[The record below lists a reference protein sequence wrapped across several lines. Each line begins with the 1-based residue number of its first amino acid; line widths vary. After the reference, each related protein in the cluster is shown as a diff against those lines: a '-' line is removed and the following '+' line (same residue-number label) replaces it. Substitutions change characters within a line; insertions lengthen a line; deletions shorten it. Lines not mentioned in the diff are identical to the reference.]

1 MAAYKDR
8 VNYVPH
14 SINNVTV
21 TIDGEHKI
29 EGLELF
35 EAEMDEDELTVQT
48 VADGT
53 GILVEN
59 PSRAGTI
66 KLTFLEAGASSDKLY
81 ELLEGR
87 DVFSV
92 AALDAAAPDFD
103 VHGTYCRV
111 MKRPPIR
118 RGREADTP
126 EWVFVCV
133 YLDMKGASYALATA

>member
-8 VNYVPH
+8 KNYVPH

-35 EAEMDEDELTVQT
+35 EAEMDEDEVTVQT

-59 PSRAGTI
+59 PSRAGQI
-66 KLTFLEAGASSDKLY
+66 RIQFLEAGASSDKMY

-87 DVFSV
+87 EVFSISALDV
-92 AALDAAAPDFD
+92 AAPNFD
-103 VHGTYCRV
+103 VHGNYCRV
-111 MKRPPIR
+111 MKRPVIT
-118 RGREADTP
+118 RGREAGVP
-126 EWVFVCV
+126 EWVFVSV
-133 YLDMKGASYALATA
+133 YLDIKGGSYALATA

>member
-21 TIDGEHKI
+21 LINGEHKI
-29 EGLELF
+29 EGLESF
-35 EAEMDEDELTVQT
+35 EAEMDEDEATVQT

-53 GILVEN
+53 GIIVEN
-59 PSRAGTI
+59 PSRAGQI
-66 KLTFLEAGASSDKLY
+66 KLVFLEASASSYELY
-81 ELLEGR
+81 TLLEGR
-87 DVFSV
+87 DVFSI
-92 AALDAAAPDFD
+92 AALDVGAPDFD

-111 MKRPPIR
+111 MKRPPIK

-126 EWVFVCV
+126 EWIFVSV
-133 YLDMKGASYALATA
+133 YLDMKGASYALATT